1 MVSEQMNVRRV
12 AELAKLSITDA
23 EEARLSAE
31 MEEILRFARQIQQLD
46 VAEVPQTQHIADRR
60 NGMRADEV
68 RPGMLQEEVLAAA
81 PSRVDVYIPVPRT
94 VE

>member
-31 MEEILRFARQIQQLD
+31 MEEILRFAQQIQQLD
-46 VAEVPQTQHIADRR
+46 VAEVPQTQHIVDCR
-60 NGMRADEV
+60 NVMRADAI
-68 RPGMLQEEVLAAA
+68 RPGMRQDEVLAAA
-81 PSRVDVYIPVPRT
+81 PSRMDAYIAVPRT